1 MNEMDTTRDFICD
14 ICTGMPWL
22 AAAGGRTA
30 SLCGVEP
37 LLTGVP
43 SGGSKV
49 SKDSL
54 WGGRR
59 RGNVLVRMK
68 LLNRDSKCSMFELLA
83 LVGRIVGFRL
93 SESRRQ

>member
-1 MNEMDTTRDFICD
+1 MNEIESTPDFNCD
-14 ICTGMPWL
+14 VRPGVPWL

-30 SLCGVEP
+30 SAWGVER

-59 RGNVLVRMK
+59 RGNVLLRMK